1 MDWDGT
7 PAAGCFSVAVPDP
20 GTAAQIHRLAKVLKY
35 AHRFG
40 GQPIEPGRRNVTLL
54 FLGSFSQRL
63 LQMAREAASDVRTPP
78 FEMSFDRTASFR
90 GRPGNRPLVL
100 VGNEGLKRR
109 VNSLRQSLGAALT
122 RKGLKGFAHRE
133 FTPHL
138 TLLYREHE
146 VDEYP
151 VVPFGWTVNEFVLI
165 HSLHRHAH
173 LARWRL
179 GV

>member
-1 MDWDGT
+1 MDLRRDVGGWLFFG
-7 PAAGCFSVAVPDP
+7 AVPDP
-20 GTAAQIHRLAKVLKY
+20 GTAAQIHRLAKVLKS

-40 GQPIEPGRRNVTLL
+40 GQPIEPGQLHVTLL
-54 FLGSFSQRL
+54 FLGGFSQRL
-63 LQMAREAASDVRTPP
+63 LQMSREAASDVRTPP
-78 FEMSFDRTASFR
+78 FEMSFDRTAGFR
-90 GRPGNRPLVL
+90 GRQGNSPLVL
-100 VGNEGLKRR
+100 VGNEELKRR

-122 RKGLKGFAHRE
+122 RKGLKGLAHRE

-138 TLLYREHE
+138 TLLYGEHE
-146 VDEYP
+146 VDEHP

-165 HSLHRHAH
+165 HSLQGHAH

>member
-1 MDWDGT
+1 MNLRRDDG
-7 PAAGCFSVAVPDP
+7 GRLFFGAVPDSA
-20 GTAAQIHRLAKVLKY
+20 TAAQIHRLAKILKY
-35 AHRFG
+35 AHGFG
-40 GQPIEPGRRNVTLL
+40 GQPIEPGRLHVTLL
-54 FLGSFSQRL
+54 FLGGFSQPL
-63 LQMAREAASDVRTPP
+63 LQMAREAASDGRTPP
-78 FEMSFDRTASFR
+78 FEMSFDRTASFG
-90 GRPGNRPLVL
+90 GRPGSRPLVL
-100 VGNEGLKRR
+100 VGNEELKRR
-109 VNSLRQSLGAALT
+109 VNSLGAALT

-138 TLLYREHE
+138 TLLYGEHE

-165 HSLHRHAH
+165 HSLHGHAH